1 MKILHLDEKVVEL
14 LQSVLGV
21 NDIDQNDSPETIP
34 EWDSFNQI
42 VIIDELSREFN
53 IKFDDDLLMHFY
65 TVRDLVDLVKS
76 LIE

>member
-1 MKILHLDEKVVEL
+1 MKILDLDEKVAEL

-21 NDIDQNDSPETIP
+21 NHIDQNDSPETIS